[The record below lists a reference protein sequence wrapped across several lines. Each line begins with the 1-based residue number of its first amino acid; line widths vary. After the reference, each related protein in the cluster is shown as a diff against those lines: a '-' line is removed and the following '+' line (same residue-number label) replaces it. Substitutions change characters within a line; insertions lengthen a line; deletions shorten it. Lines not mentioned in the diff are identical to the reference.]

1 VVVNDPASELVRLV
15 TDAGDPPPAEAGEA
29 ARRRAELVR
38 RRFGLALPP
47 PFAPRPRAPITVR
60 LAASLDAAAIAA
72 IKWRCFG
79 TNYRG
84 LLADDFLDG
93 RSIVPPVS
101 FWVGRAM
108 LPPSRR
114 HRLFVWGPPGAVYGY
129 ADTGPA
135 IDDGPI
141 PEGGDPDAD
150 VGEVYELYV
159 DPTAQGLGGGS
170 ALLDAAIEGFVSA
183 GFERAE
189 LSVLSTNERA
199 QAFYRSHGWEHTGR
213 TMAVD
218 LGVVAFEEHRFARPL
233 RPAHS

>member
-1 VVVNDPASELVRLV
+1 MR
-15 TDAGDPPPAEAGEA
+15 
-29 ARRRAELVR
+29 
-38 RRFGLALPP
+38 
-47 PFAPRPRAPITVR
+47 
-60 LAASLDAAAIAA
+60 
-72 IKWRCFG
+72 
-79 TNYRG
+79 YG
-84 LLADDFLDG
+84 LLAANAGSYADPHNLVRVAETAEAAGWEALLVWDHL
-93 RSIVPPVS
+93 S
-101 FWVGRAM
+101 
-108 LPPSRR
+108 
-114 HRLFVWGPPGAVYGY
+114 FVWGPPGAVYGY